1 MTANS
6 GHDSHADYEALAAR
20 AEAGDLHLVA
30 GSVLCGGAA
39 AEDGRAALR
48 AALERATTE
57 NAEPLTPEEEARYA
71 AWSELIEEEF
81 RDD

>member
-1 MTANS
+1 MTADS
-6 GHDSHADYEALAAR
+6 GQDSHADYEDLAAR
-20 AEAGDLHLVA
+20 AEAGDLHPVA
-30 GSVLCGGAA
+30 GTVLRGGAA
-39 AEDGRAALR
+39 AEHGRAALR
-48 AALERATTE
+48 AALEHATTE